1 MGMGTPNGAFNTPY
15 GMTNGL
21 PEPYYNNDSWL
32 YRSRV
37 PYARPMQQ
45 TAQPS
50 PISNLLAQALAAKP
64 NAPGLSQLFP
74 GMVAPNMG
82 GSQGMPIG
90 LLGQGQYGAGRFL
103 GSNVMGNPSLT
114 STAMNT

>member
-15 GMTNGL
+15 GSTNGL
-21 PEPYYNNDSWL
+21 PEPYGYGGDSWL
-32 YRSRV
+32 YRNSL
-37 PYARPMQQ
+37 PYYRQIQQ
-45 TAQPS
+45 PVQKS
-50 PISNLLAQALAAKP
+50 PIADLLAQALAAKP
-64 NAPGLSQLFP
+64 NAPTMAQLFP

-82 GSQGMPIG
+82 GSQGI
-90 LLGQGQYGAGRFL
+90 LGQGQYGAGRFL